1 MAKIDRDYSQ
11 QSELMEYLSQLVL
24 EGRQQVSLSSL
35 LCNVL
40 IGEFI
45 KTALRDNFMKRL
57 SVGHL
62 ESTGYDM
69 MFGDANKTK
78 EFKKLDEI
86 NGVKVKGR
94 GYIAN
99 NGELAGEFFSPYVP
113 LDQGFSFYDAYS
125 KIPIMEF
132 EGEEFSVFEEYKPPV
147 ETIDP
152 IEEEE
157 SIENEP
163 NKTTTQGICER
174 TKS

>member
-1 MAKIDRDYSQ
+1 MPDATIYP
-11 QSELMEYLSQLVL
+11 
-24 EGRQQVSLSSL
+24 
-35 LCNVL
+35 
-40 IGEFI
+40 
-45 KTALRDNFMKRL
+45 
-57 SVGHL
+57 
-62 ESTGYDM
+62 TGYDM

-157 SIENEP
+157 TIEDES
-163 NKTTTQGICER
+163 NKRPLKEFADEQNLKMPTLRIATGESLMSFTPTED
-174 TKS
+174 TAPVKSLFLIVP